1 MTDFLQELI
10 KRSKCVKA
18 ILTSAKWIEID
29 GVNDLQ
35 STVTLSRL
43 REILSV

>member
-10 KRSKCVKA
+10 KRGKCVKA